1 MKGLSILWLSIGLI
15 AALGCSWASAEESSV
30 RQIDRGELED
40 KIRGGWAGKMIG
52 VAYGA
57 PTEFRYNSRINRDP
71 IEWHPDQVREAIT
84 QDDLYVGMTLAET
97 MDRLG
102 LDATTRQYGEAFRD
116 SKYRLWHANAAA
128 RRLLTLGV
136 EAPQSGHPKYNIH
149 ANDIDFQIEADFIG
163 LMCPGLPRQSNF
175 YCDRVGRVMNYG
187 DGLYGGMF
195 VCGMYTAAYFES
207 DPRKVV
213 EAGLACLPAE
223 SEYARLIQDVLDGHQ
238 RDPGDWES
246 TWHIIEEK
254 WNKHDS
260 CVDGAL
266 GDFNIDAKI
275 NGGYVAMGILFG
287 NGDFAKTLE
296 VATRAG
302 QDSDCN
308 PSSAAGVLGVMQGYN
323 AIPEE
328 WKKGIPA
335 VEDIKFEFTES
346 SLNDVCR
353 STLAR
358 MEKVVAKVGGKL
370 TDSALEV
377 PTESPEPAPLEQWSM
392 GIPKVRLTPGDEAI
406 VWSEGWRDAKNW
418 RGDYRV
424 AAKKGSEFT
433 LKFNGRALALSGS
446 CTPRGGRAKV
456 WLDGQPAADIDAYAD
471 EATSDFGM
479 WHIYGLE
486 PGDHTIR
493 VVLTGEKD
501 ERSQGTQVQMQSAV
515 VYD

>member
-1 MKGLSILWLSIGLI
+1 MQGFRLLWLSIGLTTAI
-15 AALGCSWASAEESSV
+15 GSSWVLAAEPLV
-30 RQIDRGELED
+30 QRIDRKELED

-57 PTEFRYNSRINRDP
+57 PTEFRYNSRINSDP
-71 IEWHPDQVREAIT
+71 IEWKADQVRGAIR

-102 LDATTRQYGEAFRD
+102 LEASTKQYGEAFRD
-116 SKYRLWHANAAA
+116 SKYQLWHANAAA
-128 RRLLTLGV
+128 RRLLNLGV
-136 EAPQSGHPKYNIH
+136 DAPDSGHPKYNIH

-195 VCGMYTAAYFES
+195 ICGMYTAAYFET
-207 DPRKVV
+207 DPRAVV

-223 SEYARLIQDVLDGHQ
+223 SEYAKLIQDVLDGHR
-238 RDPGDWES
+238 RDPLDWEA
-246 TWHIIEEK
+246 TWQVIEDK

-266 GDFNIDAKI
+266 DDFNIDAKI

-287 NGDFAKTLE
+287 NGDFANTLE

-308 PSSAAGVLGVMQGYN
+308 PSSAAGVLGVMQGYK
-323 AIPEE
+323 AIPDE

-335 VEDIKFEFTES
+335 VQDIKFEFTQS

-358 MEKVVAKVGGKL
+358 MEKVVAKVGGQL
-370 TDSALEV
+370 TDSGLVV
-377 PTESPEPAPLEQWSM
+377 PTETPEPAPLEQWSM
-392 GIPKVRLTPGDEAI
+392 GIPKVRVTPGDEAFE
-406 VWSEGWRDAKNW
+406 WSDGWREAKNW
-418 RGDYRV
+418 RGAYRI
-424 AAKKGSEFT
+424 AAEKGSEFT
-433 LKFNGRALALSGS
+433 FKFNGRTVALVGD

-456 WLDGQPAADIDAYAD
+456 WLDGKPAADIDTFAD
-471 EATSDFGM
+471 ESTFDNGM
-479 WHIYGLE
+479 WHVYGLK

-493 VVLTGEKD
+493 VVLTGENDK
-501 ERSQGTQVQMQSAV
+501 RSQGTEVQLQSAV
-515 VYD
+515 VFE